1 MKKRVLSSVLVFM
14 FAWVAV
20 GALDC
25 GCAFAN
31 IVEVSPPPS
40 NISQAPESSH
50 CHSSEESQSKKS
62 EDTCCAGCQLESKAP
77 SPQNVQLY
85 GPVQNRLSDLS
96 LSQSG
101 VLGFTALL
109 NSSQSNTE
117 KASLQISNSRSV
129 SFYGTPIYLAVQSFL
144 I

>member
-1 MKKRVLSSVLVFM
+1 MKKKILSSVLIFM

-25 GCAFAN
+25 GCAFA
-31 IVEVSPPPS
+31 SPIDTKVHKATQPS
-40 NISQAPESSH
+40 EGMD
-50 CHSSEESQSKKS
+50 CHSSGEAQSKKA
-62 EDTCCAGCQLESKAP
+62 DDVCCAGCQLESKAP

-101 VLGFTALL
+101 ALGFTALL